1 MVDPDVLLPML
12 KQTGYLPTQKVM
24 MNGTYF
30 KSLNESIPYFSQ
42 LTSMLTLGHI
52 RPNIPEYPQI
62 ADQIGVALEQVYY
75 GLKEPKDALNKAA
88 KDTAKLLGW

>member
-42 LTSMLTLGHI
+42 LTSMPTLGHI

-62 ADQIGVALEQVYY
+62 ADQIGCIGASILRSEGTQRCFEQSSQ
-75 GLKEPKDALNKAA
+75 GHS
-88 KDTAKLLGW
+88 